1 MRYLILFLL
10 LTVTAAEP
18 ALLGE
23 WSTGSVS
30 SIQYRD
36 RTTGSYAPPSG
47 NTMTYK
53 FHAGG
58 AYEQSGLMQFSMY
71 NCTSSYYLNI
81 TGRYELSGDLLR
93 LTPVDGTF
101 DSKGNCGGQTGRR
114 PANKVVTE
122 VRVLVTGAELTMIGP
137 DGKQSLYHRR

>member
-1 MRYLILFLL
+1 MRYLTLFLL

-18 ALLGE
+18 AIVGE
-23 WSTGSVS
+23 W
-30 SIQYRD
+30 
-36 RTTGSYAPPSG
+36 TTGSYAPTSG

-53 FHAGG
+53 FHPDG

-71 NCTSSYYLNI
+71 NCTSSYFLNM
-81 TGRYELSGDLLR
+81 TGRYELAGDMLK
-93 LTPVDGTF
+93 LTPSGGTF

-122 VRVLVTGAELTMIGP
+122 VRVRVNGGEMTMS
-137 DGKQSLYHRR
+137 DREGKQSAYRRR